1 MMERICVRTL
11 LRAMI
16 MTIVASLIIP
26 GCLLVRTTEHRIKIN
41 NNGSG
46 EAVMRLTDIRSDG
59 SSDSARVRDFGIMM
73 ASAEYDGAKE
83 FERLG
88 RKVTAKQFLVS
99 GDTLSAEISYTFP
112 TLESIEGLK
121 IEEDEMFIVVPEGR
135 EIVRTN
141 GRIQSGTRHTQRI
154 VWSKDIRR
162 LTYVIR
168 EREARR
174 GSSLAAYYLEYARRN
189 SAGGK

>member
-1 MMERICVRTL
+1 MVTAVI
-11 LRAMI
+11 
-16 MTIVASLIIP
+16 ASLIMP
-26 GCLLVRTTEHRIKIN
+26 GCLLVRITEHRITVN

-121 IEEDEMFIVVPEGR
+121 IEEDEMFVVVPEGR

-141 GRIQSGTRHTQRI
+141 GRIQSGARHTQRI
-154 VWSKDIRR
+154 VWPKDIRR

-174 GSSLAAYYLEYARRN
+174 GTSLSAYYLAYDRKN
-189 SAGGK
+189 SPGGK